1 MLEVCPK
8 LNNPSAVT
16 MSKLFCVFLL
26 LVVIASVSAGFNK
39 QSMLTKTLRAFNR
52 DCRNCCTDTKTKP
65 TQVGFWIF
73 NSFFFDRLL
82 IAYYLLALMP
92 KIGISPAIYRPLIA
106 LVSISSASDCYSDF
120 QAALFRALYTA
131 VQQSIAFCDTATGV
145 AQRYCPALLA
155 LVSASGAKLLFFK
168 INTKVY
174 AAGNRWWH

>member
-1 MLEVCPK
+1 MFRK
-8 LNNPSAVT
+8 LLDITIDKAKGKQLQVDISLA
-16 MSKLFCVFLL
+16 F
-26 LVVIASVSAGFNK
+26 SAGFNK

-155 LVSASGAKLLFFK
+155 LVSASGIKLLFFK

-174 AAGNRWWH
+174 AAGGRWWH